1 MRLGTRFALLL
12 AVALAMGACSKGP
25 AEQAAAHRDR
35 GEAYLAANRPR
46 EASIEFQAALQKWP
60 QDVEAAY
67 GLARALEVSG
77 QPGEHRRALE
87 RVLRLAP
94 EHPGASVDLG
104 GLAWA
109 AGQYRES
116 LALARKSLEGAPG
129 SGEAHRLEARAL
141 AALGRPSDAWDA
153 WEKVFAGVPPAGAYA
168 EASSLALVTGSPDQA
183 LATLQ
188 RGLETNPSNVSL
200 LTALAD
206 LQSLLGD
213 HTAASETLEK
223 ARTRAPRDPQLWAAQ
238 AKLAIRQGQVAR
250 GLALL
255 EDASL
260 ELAADP
266 AVSVRMAAERAEI
279 LLQLGDLNG
288 AQEVLTQE
296 QGRSPDNPE
305 LASFLAY
312 VSLLRGD
319 IDRARGLLPLVQAAG
334 ASGGAARRL
343 EAWLYLLE
351 GRSNWALEILQG
363 LVGRGDLSVNT
374 RFLYARALADEGR
387 LGRARAEL
395 EAVVAR
401 VPDHLF
407 ARLDLAGVLRKQ
419 REYDRALEQLD
430 ALGAPWQGMAQAQY
444 LRARLLLEKGD
455 AAAAGELARGFL
467 ARAPENAGLLTLLG
481 DAERA
486 LGRRERALEAYAR
499 ASEGA
504 PRAIEPVLA
513 RVNLLEA
520 LGRGREARAAL
531 AQFQSTHGES
541 PVVLNLLAS
550 LELSGGAAERAL
562 QHVNRSLLLEPNY
575 WASRL
580 LRARILRAMGDTS
593 RARVEL
599 QEAIHLHP
607 YRPEAYN
614 LLAEIQW
621 QAGEEALAEQT
632 YRRLLDRVPDDPVTA
647 NNLAY
652 LCLEQDRVAEALVL
666 AERARA
672 EAPRSPVVL
681 HTLGW
686 ALHRAGRTAEAEPL
700 LSEAVAALGEDPRV
714 LLHWAIN
721 QILLGRSGDAR
732 QALREVIRL
741 APDSAEG
748 KEAWR
753 RLEKGE

>member
-1 MRLGTRFALLL
+1 MARLASIAWLLSLAALL
-12 AVALAMGACSKGP
+12 GACGKGP
-25 AEQAAAHRDR
+25 AEQAAAHRQR
-35 GEAYLAANRPR
+35 GEAYLTANRHR

-60 QDVEAAY
+60 QDAEAAY
-67 GLARALEVSG
+67 GLARALERAG

-87 RVLRLAP
+87 RVLRLSP
-94 EHPGASVDLG
+94 QHPGASVDLG

-109 AGQYRES
+109 AGQYREA
-116 LALARKSLEGAPG
+116 LALARGALEGAPG
-129 SGEAHRLEARAL
+129 SAEARRLEARAL
-141 AALGRPSDAWDA
+141 AALGRPAEAWAA
-153 WEKVFAGVPPAGAYA
+153 WEKVFSGAPPAEAYV
-168 EASSLALVTGSPDQA
+168 EASSQALVAGAPDQA
-183 LATLQ
+183 LAIL
-188 RGLETNPSNVSL
+188 REGLAAQPGSVLL

-213 HTAASETLEK
+213 HAAAHETL
-223 ARTRAPRDPQLWAAQ
+223 AAVGAPRDPAVSVAQ
-238 AKLAIRQGQVAR
+238 ARLLVRKGDLAQGLKL
-250 GLALL
+250 LD
-255 EDASL
+255 DAHG

-266 AVSVRMAAERAEI
+266 PASARMAVKRAE
-279 LLQLGDLNG
+279 LLVQLGDLPG
-288 AQEVLTQE
+288 AQEVLARERT
-296 QGRSPDNPE
+296 RSPEDAE

-319 IDRARGLLPLVQAAG
+319 PEQARGLLPLVRVAG
-334 ASGGAARRL
+334 DSGGAARRL
-343 EAWLYLLE
+343 EAWMYLLD
-351 GRSNWALEILQG
+351 GRSHWALEILRG
-363 LVGRGDLSVNT
+363 LVARGDLSVDT

-407 ARLDLAGVLRKQ
+407 ARLDLAGVLRRQ

-430 ALGAPWQGMAQAQY
+430 ALRNPWQGMAQAQY

-455 AAAAGELARGFL
+455 ARAARDLAQSFL
-467 ARAPENAGLLTLLG
+467 ARAPDNAGLLTLLG

-486 LGRRERALEAYAR
+486 LGRTDRALAAYERAAERAPKALEPLVAR
-499 ASEGA
+499 A
-504 PRAIEPVLA
+504 
-513 RVNLLEA
+513 NLLEA
-520 LGRGREARAAL
+520 LGRGRDARAAL
-531 AQFQSTHGES
+531 ALFQATQGES
-541 PVVLNLLAS
+541 PAVLNLLAS
-550 LELSGGAAERAL
+550 LELAGGNHEAALRHA
-562 QHVNRSLLLEPNY
+562 NRSLLVEPNY

-580 LRARILRAMGDTS
+580 LRARILRAMGDIS

-632 YRRLLDRVPDDPVTA
+632 YRQLLDRVADEPVTA

-652 LCLEQDRVAEALVL
+652 LCLEQDRVAEALAL
-666 AERARA
+666 AERAFA

-686 ALHRAGRTAEAEPL
+686 ALHRAGHTAQAEPF

-714 LLHWAIN
+714 LLHWGLN
-721 QILLGRSGDAR
+721 QDALGRAQAAR
-732 QALREVIRL
+732 EALEKVVRL
-741 APDSAEG
+741 APASPAAGQARSYLGDG
-748 KEAWR
+748 K
-753 RLEKGE
+753 